1 MLDEQRV
8 EMWYASGVYPY
19 IAAGMRY
26 LLGWLPISFGDI
38 LYVAAILYVLIT
50 LRRSFK
56 RPIFLTLRRLF
67 TVGSI
72 VWLAFHFLWGFN
84 YYRSSIPEQ
93 FKLERGEVKKEEIV
107 AFTEFTLREANKFSS
122 VKKLQVNGYQLTVN
136 SQLTTV
142 YTNLSKRH
150 PNLAYQPSSFKS
162 SLFGVIGNYMG
173 YGGYYN
179 PFTGEAQINDHMP
192 DFMLPYIAVHEVAH
206 QLGYAKESEAN
217 FIGYLAAM
225 HSGDSVLQYSANL
238 EMFLYANRALRRF
251 DSTLAKQNMK
261 RISPRI
267 KKDLADY
274 KVFTEKYYGP
284 VDKFVT
290 WFYTGFLNFNNQ
302 PEGMMSYNKGM
313 LYTMRYYKKVNS

>member
-8 EMWYASGVYPY
+8 ELWYASGVYPY

-26 LLGWLPISFGDI
+26 LVGWLPISFGDL
-38 LYVAAILYVLIT
+38 LYVAAFIYSIVT
-50 LRRSFK
+50 LRKSFRRSFV
-56 RPIFLTLRRLF
+56 TTARRLF
-67 TVGSI
+67 TVLSLT
-72 VWLAFHFLWGFN
+72 WLIFHVLWGFN
-84 YYRSSIPEQ
+84 YYRTSIPDQ

-107 AFTEFTLREANKFSS
+107 AFAEYSLREANKLGIREQGIGVIDKNLITSAYE
-122 VKKLQVNGYQLTVN
+122 KLSKLHPQLT
-136 SQLTTV
+136 
-142 YTNLSKRH
+142 YH
-150 PNLAYQPSSFKS
+150 PISFKS
-162 SLFGVIGNYMG
+162 SLFGVMGNYMG

-192 DFMLPYIAVHEVAH
+192 EFMLPYIAVHEVAH

-225 HSGDSVLQYSANL
+225 HSEDSLLRYSANL

-251 DSTLAKQNMK
+251 DSTLAKQNME
-261 RISPRI
+261 RLSPRI

-274 KVFTEKYYGP
+274 KVFAEKYYGP

-302 PEGMMSYNKGM
+302 PEGMMSYNRGM
-313 LYTMRYYKKVNS
+313 VYVMRYLKKLPS